1 MIKGRVIK
9 ARRLDIAVSEIE
21 SAKSP
26 FTKTLKALEVAPPGQ
41 ATMII
46 KPMAIW
52 GIKPKDDGYEG
63 AYKRK

>member
-41 ATMII
+41 AAMI
-46 KPMAIW
+46 KV
-52 GIKPKDDGYEG
+52 
-63 AYKRK
+63 

>member
-41 ATMII
+41 AAMII

-52 GIKPKDDGYEG
+52 VKPKDDGYEG